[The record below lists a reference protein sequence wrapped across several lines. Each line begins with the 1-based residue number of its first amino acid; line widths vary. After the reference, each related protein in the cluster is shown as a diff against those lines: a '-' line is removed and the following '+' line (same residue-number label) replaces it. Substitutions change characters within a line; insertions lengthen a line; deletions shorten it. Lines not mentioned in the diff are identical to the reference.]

1 MEAFLLNYALLVR
14 DLAEVAAEW
23 PTLAEEERGHHR
35 AALLQTWGN
44 RHGLGQLFRAG
55 RLSDAPDVHVAGLDR
70 LLLEQAARMEQG
82 YGLELRELL
91 AIFRWGTPLTKAA
104 QPVRLEVEPALL
116 DRRATALTPGA
127 AEVGSHPVPYVG
139 AAVAHMLSSAQSD
152 HRRLVHRGGLNSP
165 PPVPPGWGEGN
176 VWDRPS

>member
-1 MEAFLLNYALLVR
+1 MQRSLFTEAVQQLRRHREEQAMERQGYRPSHMEAFLLNYALLVR

-23 PTLAEEERGHHR
+23 PTRDEEERGHHR

-44 RHGLGQLFRAG
+44 RHVLGQLFRAG
-55 RLSDAPDVHVAGLDR
+55 RLSDAQEVHLAELDR

-116 DRRATALTPGA
+116 DGMATALTPA
-127 AEVGSHPVPYVG
+127 A
-139 AAVAHMLSSAQSD
+139 Q
-152 HRRLVHRGGLNSP
+152 R
-165 PPVPPGWGEGN
+165 
-176 VWDRPS
+176 